1 MADEDEDELKD
12 LEAGLSG
19 GQRGQRD
26 GTEVLLGGVADR
38 LNVGEDDDSD
48 GDRLWLS
55 SKFYDV

>member
-48 GDRLWLS
+48 GDRL
-55 SKFYDV
+55 